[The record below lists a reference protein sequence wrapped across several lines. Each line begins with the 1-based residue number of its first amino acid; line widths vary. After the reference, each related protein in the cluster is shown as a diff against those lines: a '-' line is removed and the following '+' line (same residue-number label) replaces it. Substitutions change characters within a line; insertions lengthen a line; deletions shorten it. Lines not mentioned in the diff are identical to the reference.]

1 MFGDII
7 DFAFIVRRQNSATE
21 ERMFQSIFSI
31 FDTSMQNGTSV
42 GDLVVNE
49 GAVLIYAFII
59 AASITIAC
67 FVLKGIGLYTI
78 AKREGIKNPFLAFIP
93 FASYYLLGK
102 IVGSCK
108 VFGYHVK
115 NLGVIAM
122 IAMLINTALSVTY
135 NVLMYSDKII
145 EWVQTGVID
154 ALPESYGNVWV
165 DVVLQLSST
174 IAGLI
179 YIVADVFLVMTFF
192 MYYGKKNQLSFSLLS
207 IFIEPL
213 FGVFVFVVRKNK
225 RFNYSQYVKM
235 RFDSYRGNQSGG
247 GFNNPQQPF
256 ATDNKSADPYS
267 DYDVKTQKNKEDID
281 VFEDYSDK
289 RNDN

>member
-1 MFGDII
+1 
-7 DFAFIVRRQNSATE
+7 
-21 ERMFQSIFSI
+21 MFQSIFSI
-31 FDTSMQNGTSV
+31 LDTTKLSATNTS
-42 GDLVVNE
+42 DLVVNE
-49 GAVLIYAFII
+49 GVVLIYAFII

-174 IAGLI
+174 IAGLV

-235 RFDSYRGNQSGG
+235 RFDSYHGNQSGG

-256 ATDNKSADPYS
+256 ATDDKSVDPYS
-267 DYDVKTQKNKEDID
+267 DYDVKAQKNKEDID

-289 RNDN
+289 RKDN